1 MDKYKYIYIYE
12 AFEYISPS
20 HSFSASTDYYSFIST
35 NEINPTKLISIER
48 LKEKIHAIFDTLCN
62 NMDCLLTYNAPTFL
76 LDELGLTQYPI
87 PICDLYKFPFCHHYD
102 NPMSF
107 LKSFV
112 ESNQILSFPTESI
125 SLETI
130 ITQYVSW
137 KEREK
142 QHRFMNENDY
152 ILDFQ
157 DTRTVIEDHEY
168 CLSTCSFEKKQRDT
182 IQSFYVYYI

>member
-1 MDKYKYIYIYE
+1 M
-12 AFEYISPS
+12 
-20 HSFSASTDYYSFIST
+20 
-35 NEINPTKLISIER
+35 ISIER

-87 PICDLYKFPFCHHYD
+87 PICDLHKFPFCHHYD

-112 ESNQILSFPTESI
+112 ESDQILSFPTESI

-130 ITQYVSW
+130 ITQYVS
-137 KEREK
+137 
-142 QHRFMNENDY
+142 
-152 ILDFQ
+152 
-157 DTRTVIEDHEY
+157 
-168 CLSTCSFEKKQRDT
+168 
-182 IQSFYVYYI
+182 